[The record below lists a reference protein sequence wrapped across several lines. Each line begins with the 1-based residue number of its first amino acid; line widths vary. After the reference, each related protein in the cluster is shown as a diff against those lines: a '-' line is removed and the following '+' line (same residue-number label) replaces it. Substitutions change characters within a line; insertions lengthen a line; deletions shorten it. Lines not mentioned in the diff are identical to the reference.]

1 MSALHSDAAAILIA
15 IPMVCGLFLTVFRLD
30 ELYGRHGKPRECGH
44 ALSDWDEQGS
54 PLCIEP
60 DGAIH
65 RPSIRPIHR
74 RRNSGGA
81 MLQRPLH
88 RECAPH
94 RKEPVSAPG
103 GEAQG
108 FDIP

>member
-15 IPMVCGLFLTVFRLD
+15 IPMICGLFLTVFRLD
-30 ELYGRHGKPRECGH
+30 ELYGRHGKLRERGH

-54 PLCIEP
+54 PLCVEP

-65 RPSIRPIHR
+65 RRIHR

-88 RECAPH
+88 RECEPH
-94 RKEPVSAPG
+94 RKAPVSAPG
-103 GEAQG
+103 GQARKVSTFLE
-108 FDIP
+108 PS